1 MGARGSRMLFAG
13 DSLEKNMSTNCGGM
27 LVSLIIE

>member
-13 DSLEKNMSTNCGGM
+13 DSLEKNMLEELRRNVG
-27 LVSLIIE
+27 LADH